1 MVKLGSTAIFFDG
14 DNLRIT
20 IRDQGWLSRLTPEH
34 IEKVIEDKWGNPVSE
49 ATIFINMDN
58 SEGVKQGQLYGDAG
72 WKVVH
77 TPKLTAE
84 GKCATDGYI
93 FLAVMKAVNDTTISN
108 IVIGSGDHDFLPIM
122 KYVRGRKNLLIV
134 TPTNGSNTI
143 RKVGETISMHD
154 LYLNK
159 VGNEASGMG
168 PFATIFKN
176 VFGDKA

>member
-1 MVKLGSTAIFFDG
+1 M
-14 DNLRIT
+14 
-20 IRDQGWLSRLTPEH
+20 E
-34 IEKVIEDKWGNPVSE
+34 
-49 ATIFINMDN
+49 
-58 SEGVKQGQLYGDAG
+58 
-72 WKVVH
+72 
-77 TPKLTAE
+77 
-84 GKCATDGYI
+84 
-93 FLAVMKAVNDTTISN
+93 AVNDTTISN

-143 RKVGETISMHD
+143 RKVGECISMHD